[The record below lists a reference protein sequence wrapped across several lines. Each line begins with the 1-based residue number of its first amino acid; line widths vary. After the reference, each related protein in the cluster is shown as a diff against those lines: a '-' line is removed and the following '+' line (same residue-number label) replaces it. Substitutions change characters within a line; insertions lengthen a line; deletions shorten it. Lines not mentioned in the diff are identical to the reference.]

1 MGPVGLRR
9 GMQEGGGG
17 KPQEGARPMTETRKA
32 FEERLARR
40 N

>member
-1 MGPVGLRR
+1 MGPMGLWR
-9 GMQEGGGG
+9 GMQEEGGG